1 MSVKGRVVVVRYG
14 GIFRGTKVLLAQQR
28 GAVGVL
34 IYSDP
39 ADDGYPTSRFCPL
52 LLIIYWF
59 AFYFCNFVSSYLFI

>member
-39 ADDGYPTSRFCPL
+39 ADDGYTPLPAFVRFC
-52 LLIIYWF
+52 LLIHGFTI
-59 AFYFCNFVSSYLFI
+59 LFIYC